1 VERLSD
7 LTLSG
12 NSLRGHLARGT
23 IINSA
28 FVTGLAAL
36 GAIRHFLVAIFLTA
50 ADYGL
55 WGLIYVSVATI
66 LWLKEVGVSEKYVQQ
81 EEPDQEVA
89 FQKAFTLNLL
99 WTGLFCAL
107 AMVVMPLFALLY
119 GRPEIIAP
127 GCVMAAAVMGSA
139 FQSPIW
145 VFYRSMRFVH
155 QRTLEAI
162 DPLVGLVVTIGLGI
176 AGAGYWSLVAGVFA
190 GIWSSAIAAVIACP
204 YPLRLR
210 FDRSTLKDYL
220 GFSWPVLVAA
230 GTGVVTIQI
239 AVILGQEVAGLA
251 GVGAIGLAGNIA
263 AFGDRVDQIITSTMY
278 PAICAMRERTDLL
291 VESFIKSNRL
301 VLIWGMPF
309 GLGLAL
315 FASDLVDFVLGDKW
329 RVVIVLLQVFGVTT
343 AVKQIGF
350 SWPAFQRAV
359 GETRPLA
366 VYSLVALVA
375 FGVVGVPAM
384 LAWGLTGYAVGVCA
398 ITAAQLVV
406 RTYYLKRLFGAFA
419 MVRHSL
425 RALVPSIP
433 AVGAVAAVRQM
444 ETGGRT
450 PLLALAELTLFLF
463 VTAAAT
469 WASERTLLREMM
481 GYLRRVNAAI
491 PPNTVTSAT
500 SDITAPASRGTG
512 L

>member
-1 VERLSD
+1 MERLSE
-7 LTLSG
+7 LTRSG
-12 NSLRGHLARGT
+12 NSLRAHLARGT

-28 FVTGLAAL
+28 FMAGLAAL
-36 GAIRHFLVAIFLTA
+36 GATRHFLVAIFLTA

-55 WGLIYVSVATI
+55 WGLIYVSVATV

-81 EEPDQEVA
+81 EEADQEAA

-107 AMVVMPLFALLY
+107 AVVVMPLFGLLY

-127 GCVMAAAVMGSA
+127 GCVMAAAVMGSV

-145 VFYRSMRFVH
+145 VFYRRMRFVR

-162 DPLVGLVVTIGLGI
+162 EPVVGLVVTIGLGV
-176 AGAGYWSLVAGVFA
+176 AGAGYWSLVMGVFA
-190 GIWSSAIAAVIACP
+190 GIWSSALAAVIACP
-204 YPLRLR
+204 YAFRLR
-210 FDRSTLKDYL
+210 FDRSTLRDYV

-239 AVILGQEVAGLA
+239 AVIIGQEVAGLA
-251 GVGAIGLAGNIA
+251 GVGAIGLAGTIA

-278 PAICAMRERTDLL
+278 PAICAMRDRTDLL
-291 VESFIKSNRL
+291 VESFTKSNRL
-301 VLIWGMPF
+301 VLIWGIPF

-315 FASDLVDFVLGDKW
+315 FASDLVTFVLDDKW
-329 RVVIVLLQVFGVTT
+329 QVVTGLLQVFGVTT

-366 VYSLVALVA
+366 VYGAAALVV

-384 LAWGLTGYAVGVCA
+384 LAWGLTGYAVGICA
-398 ITAAQLVV
+398 ITAAQLVI
-406 RTYYLKRLFGAFA
+406 RTYYLKRLFGGFG
-419 MVRHSL
+419 MVRHSFK
-425 RALVPSIP
+425 ALVPCLP
-433 AVGAVAAVRQM
+433 AVAVVAAVRLL

-450 PLLALAELTLFLF
+450 PLLALAELALFLL

-469 WASERTLLREMM
+469 WASEKALLREMV
-481 GYLRRVNAAI
+481 GYLRKVSTAMPPTTASNA
-491 PPNTVTSAT
+491 S
-500 SDITAPASRGTG
+500 SDVTAPASSGMGR
-512 L
+512 